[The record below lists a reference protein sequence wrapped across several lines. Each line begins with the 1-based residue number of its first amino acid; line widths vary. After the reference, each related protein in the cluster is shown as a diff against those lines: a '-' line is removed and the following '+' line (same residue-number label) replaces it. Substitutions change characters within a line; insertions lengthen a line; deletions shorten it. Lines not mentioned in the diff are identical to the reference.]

1 MLLIVTHRPEYQAVW
16 STRHGYWT
24 TLSLSRLGKQ
34 YAHELA
40 NAVSGGQLSPS
51 LMERVVART
60 DGIPLFIEE
69 LANSL
74 LESHKQNTTIEDVPI
89 SLQASLDCRI
99 DRLGAA
105 KEIAQVGAVLGREF
119 SFRLLAELMGG
130 SDAHLEEWCHR
141 LVQTGLASQHG
152 SDEGISYTFKHALVQ
167 DAAYNTLLK
176 PKRRE
181 LHAKAADAIERLWPQ
196 MLESNPEV
204 VAEHFARGGELN
216 RATELW
222 LAAGRLA
229 AQRSAYQEAVAHLNR
244 VLEETQRHSQSKE
257 WLPYELSA
265 WVVLGPLL
273 MATEG
278 PGSPGPAKA
287 YRKAREISGAL
298 EDTEQYFRAT
308 K

>member
-1 MLLIVTHRPEYQAVW
+1 MALVGALLGLPVDTRYGALDISPQQRKAKTLTALSRNLVLGSETLPVVVVFEDVHWIDPTTEEFLQQMIGEIEAARMLLIVTHRPEYQAVW

-105 KEIAQVGAVLGREF
+105 KEIAQVGAVLGRELTF

-152 SDEGISYTFKHALVQ
+152 
-167 DAAYNTLLK
+167 
-176 PKRRE
+176 
-181 LHAKAADAIERLWPQ
+181 
-196 MLESNPEV
+196 MLCQC
-204 VAEHFARGGELN
+204 
-216 RATELW
+216 W
-222 LAAGRLA
+222 AGK
-229 AQRSAYQEAVAHLNR
+229 S
-244 VLEETQRHSQSKE
+244 
-257 WLPYELSA
+257 
-265 WVVLGPLL
+265 
-273 MATEG
+273 
-278 PGSPGPAKA
+278 
-287 YRKAREISGAL
+287 
-298 EDTEQYFRAT
+298 
-308 K
+308 